1 MVFFSISEEKK
12 CVQTLKDDP
21 NDLEVAD
28 ILLNESSE
36 MKTLPT
42 LDDDVQKSA
51 TIDLEWK
58 EKKAQILEAES
69 RYVVASELIGS
80 RPWKSSTWLVKFIY
94 SENATKFCEISTLN
108 LTTVDTV
115 KSKVEISQN
124 FVAFSEYMNCNS
136 FYDLKR
142 ENGMTKS

>member
-1 MVFFSISEEKK
+1 LALVQWRENLIEKDGIKNETLQTELNIKETNEMVKRAKLDEEKK

-58 EKKAQILEAES
+58 EKKS
-69 RYVVASELIGS
+69 
-80 RPWKSSTWLVKFIY
+80 PNT
-94 SENATKFCEISTLN
+94 
-108 LTTVDTV
+108 
-115 KSKVEISQN
+115 
-124 FVAFSEYMNCNS
+124 
-136 FYDLKR
+136 
-142 ENGMTKS
+142 